1 MKKTEAAN
9 RGTAIS
15 KLKMLAAIRLG
26 FAAAI
31 LLGCARSASA
41 WVYPEH
47 RDIAILAVEGL
58 DPGRRA
64 QFDRLWVEARVGE
77 EPRLCEQSADVGQGL
92 NPQCI
97 DWPAMSGLSGDHSC
111 SSSQMLD
118 TVINSDWVLAVAGVA
133 AQLKIDL
140 AAAGTPARTPGE
152 APQIT
157 LERLRRQF
165 EEGAVRAKRMNAQR
179 ASDTHLQRADPEYA
193 TRAGANNAH
202 FLLARPRT
210 DVSANEYAVL
220 TLKESSEINA
230 IGVWGWY
237 HLSALQKATRLA
249 HEQLTAEER
258 SALAR
263 SALADEAFGLHFLE
277 DAYAAGHV
285 AGTWGDV
292 SRRKGTHDHY
302 NESGLEVSTWEGGST
317 TLVLTGDAHMRP
329 EDAEVAAAT
338 VRLSLEQLIDTAS
351 GQARKTDLPHTP
363 GAPAQPDALDVCRN
377 DKLPPRPAAM
387 RATPEAVELGVEV
400 VKRTPVPGLAEGL
413 GALPRFRAEVGPFI
427 GVGGLMDVRYLDGSF
442 IGTQGNAGFM
452 AGADLSVRVGVGLE
466 GVLGDAGDGLLFL
479 ALGVRGD
486 GPSTS
491 KFSDTSLAEQG
502 GKLTAAIPSRT
513 GYSARI
519 RMPFYLIPGDLVLAA
534 PLYWLSPRTYQ
545 NMAVTAANG
554 GLIPWQL
561 GWATRFGRFQFV
573 LGREVG
579 VAFYGLQ
586 SGDTLLV
593 PSATPGG
600 AASLAEFKSTFIDV
614 PILEFRPF
622 RAFDT
627 SQTAEVMV
635 QVFFGVDIPRGG
647 QVISPPGSPNVPLK
661 STYSIGIRGIFDWR
675 HYR

>member
-1 MKKTEAAN
+1 V
-9 RGTAIS
+9 GTAIA
-15 KLKMLAAIRLG
+15 KQKMLAAIRLG
-26 FAAAI
+26 LSFAI
-31 LLGCARSASA
+31 LLGFARTASA

-64 QFDRLWVEARVGE
+64 KFDQLWVEAREGHE
-77 EPRLCEQSADVGQGL
+77 LRLCEQSADVGQGL

-118 TVINSDWVLAVAGVA
+118 AVTNSGWVLEVAGVA
-133 AQLKIDL
+133 AQLKVDL
-140 AAAGTPARTPGE
+140 AAVGTPAHTAGE
-152 APQIT
+152 SPQIT

-165 EEGAVRAKRMNAQR
+165 EDSAVRAKRMNAQR
-179 ASDTHLQRADPEYA
+179 TSDMHMQRVDPEYA

-210 DVSANEYAVL
+210 DFSANEYAQL
-220 TLKESSEINA
+220 TRKEGSEINA

-249 HEQLTAEER
+249 QEQLTAEER

-302 NESGLEVSTWEGGST
+302 NQSGIEVSTWQGGST
-317 TLVLTGDAHMRP
+317 TVVLTGDAHMRP

-338 VRLSLEQLIDTAS
+338 VRLSLEQLIDTAT
-351 GQARKTDLPHTP
+351 GQARKTNFPHTP
-363 GAPAQPDALDVCRN
+363 GAPAQPDTLDVCQN

-387 RATPEAVELGVEV
+387 RTPSESAEFGVEV
-400 VKRTPVPGLAEGL
+400 VQRTPVPGLAEGL

-427 GVGGLMDVRYLDGSF
+427 GVGALMDVRYLDGSF
-442 IGTQGNAGFM
+442 IGTQRNAGVM

-466 GVLGDAGDGLLFL
+466 GVLGDSGDGLLFL
-479 ALGVRGD
+479 GLGIRGD
-486 GPSTS
+486 SPSSS
-491 KFSDTSLAEQG
+491 KFADTSLAEQG
-502 GKLTAAIPSRT
+502 GSLTAAIPSRY

-519 RMPFYLIPGDLVLAA
+519 RMPFYLIPGDLLLAA
-534 PLYWLSPRTYQ
+534 PLYWLSERTYQ

-554 GLIPWQL
+554 GLIPWQVA
-561 GWATRFGRFQFV
+561 WATRFGRFQFV

-593 PSATPGG
+593 PSVTPGG
-600 AASLAEFKSTFIDV
+600 APALAEFKSTFIDV

-627 SQTAEVMV
+627 SQTAEIMV

-647 QVISPPGSPNVPLK
+647 EVISPAGSPNVPLK